1 MMLKQ
6 IGQLLETHDLIDVV
20 AFGFDWR

>member
-1 MMLKQ
+1 MLKQ

-20 AFGFDWR
+20 AFGFGWW